1 MPSKPK
7 FTEEI
12 VQAALEGISR
22 TDKYDALWAYIRENG
37 KPQLT
42 LTFEELER
50 IAGVPLNHAFL
61 QYKKE
66 LLQYGYAVEKISMK
80 AQTVLFIRKEA

>member
-1 MPSKPK
+1 MS
-7 FTEEI
+7 
-12 VQAALEGISR
+12 
-22 TDKYDALWAYIRENG
+22 KYDALWAYIQNCGEA
-37 KPQLT
+37 QLT
-42 LTFEELER
+42 LTFDEIER